1 MTLAHQLIKSLES
14 ANTSGYAGPVL
25 PSCISD
31 TQGGPASSSTDQGL
45 LQVQKT
51 PHPPPHTYLLP
62 QFKPP
67 NYLFPPP
74 PDSPTASGP
83 HVRTTLLCALTQQT
97 TSRHNHDNVIIFS
110 ITGHYFNGRRRLET
124 TLHCWNISGQ
134 AKPLT
139 GCHRLTMSQANCR
152 VQSRNGKPTR
162 LAN

>member
-1 MTLAHQLIKSLES
+1 MRGLCCPLAFRIHR
-14 ANTSGYAGPVL
+14 A
-25 PSCISD
+25 
-31 TQGGPASSSTDQGL
+31 GL
-45 LQVQKT
+45 LQVQLTKGCFKFKRPLT
-51 PHPPPHTYLLP
+51 PLHIPTSYLNLSP
-62 QFKPP
+62 
-67 NYLFPPP
+67 LTTSPPP